1 MYTIGKLKNK
11 LVILLLS
18 FILILIIGVIDY
30 LTSAELTLSVFY
42 LIPISLHALYYGTTK
57 KSIIVNAIFAGL
69 VWAIV
74 IIGNRFYSNIFFT
87 IWNSSVVFAFF
98 LIVGLLL
105 FSLKKRLKEIK
116 EMNETLIKLNAEKN
130 KFIGIAAHDI
140 RTPISSIYSFSD
152 LILTTYAKNLTPEL
166 LNIISIIKDTSN
178 SALVLLADLLNISVI
193 ESGNIKVNFK
203 MQDYLDFVKRTMYL
217 NQIIADKKRICISLE
232 TAEKEI
238 QLMFDEHYLSAV
250 INNLLSNAIKYS
262 YQNSEIKIKVTKTQK
277 NGVLTEFID
286 NGKGIAEDEQIK
298 LFNYFQKTNTTP
310 TAGEMSTG
318 LGLAIAKKIIQEH
331 GGKIG
336 LKSAIGNGSNF
347 YYELF
352 QK

>member
-18 FILILIIGVIDY
+18 FTIILIIGVVDY

-42 LIPISLHALYYGTTK
+42 LIPISLHALYNGTTK
-57 KSIIVNAIFAGL
+57 KSIIVNTIFAGL

-74 IIGNRFYSNIFFT
+74 IIANRFYSSLFFT
-87 IWNSSVVFAFF
+87 IWNSSVVFAIF

-105 FSLKKRLKEIK
+105 FSLKMRLKEIK
-116 EMNETLIKLNAEKN
+116 EINDNLIKLDAEKN
-130 KFIGIAAHDI
+130 KFIGIAAHDM

-152 LILTTYAKNLTPEL
+152 LMLTTYTKDLTPDL
-166 LNIISIIKDTSN
+166 LNIINIIRDTSN
-178 SALVLLADLLNISVI
+178 STLVLLSDLLNISVI

-203 MQDYLDFVKRTMYL
+203 MQDYLEFVKKIMYL
-217 NQIIADKKRICISLE
+217 NQIIADKKGISIKLE

-238 QLMFDEHYLSAV
+238 QLMFDEHYLSEV
-250 INNLLSNAIKYS
+250 TNNLLSNAIKFS
-262 YQNSEIKIKVTKTQK
+262 YQSSEIIIKVTKTQK

-286 NGKGIAEDEQIK
+286 KGKGIAEDEQIK
-298 LFNYFQKTNTTP
+298 LFNYFQKTKTTP
-310 TAGEMSTG
+310 TDGEKSTG

-347 YYELF
+347 YFELF